1 MTPSVLA
8 RVLSG
13 GMLVGL
19 GLTSCTNDFDSFVVV
34 SDAGTGGSAGGS
46 AGSAGSSS
54 TGGQAGAGSQ
64 GEAGGQTSTGGA
76 SGAPGCRAIGDP
88 CQHDDECCDQHCP
101 RVWDTDPRD
110 CDQND
115 RCVACASD
123 DDCGTGR
130 CEECVCADK
139 QGPGA
144 ECDERSDCLG
154 DDCSKG
160 RCK

>member
-1 MTPSVLA
+1 MALPVVA
-8 RVLSG
+8 RVLFG

-34 SDAGTGGSAGGS
+34 YDAGTGGAGGGS
-46 AGSAGSSS
+46 SGSAGSSS
-54 TGGQAGAGSQ
+54 TGGQAGA
-64 GEAGGQTSTGGA
+64 AGQASTGGA
-76 SGAPGCRAIGDP
+76 SGAPGCRAIGDA
-88 CQHDDECCDQHCP
+88 CQHDDECCDQNCS
-101 RVWDTDPRD
+101 RGWDTDPRD

-139 QGPGA
+139 QGSGA
-144 ECDERSDCLG
+144 ECDERSDCVS
-154 DDCSKG
+154 DDCSKW